1 MLPRGLSRYVLLF
14 GVLALA
20 SALVF
25 AACDDDDD
33 DGGVT
38 PTGGE
43 TPVAGETPAGI
54 DISGVPE
61 LQDGVLSV
69 GSEIAYAP
77 FEFFQEGTEIED
89 GLDIDLAKAIAEEL
103 GVEVEFLNT
112 GFDGLIPALQS
123 AEFDILVSAMTIRPD
138 REEQI
143 DFVPYI
149 TVGLGVVVPTGN
161 PDNITGLDESLCGL
175 TLAVQVATIQ
185 VTFLEDLNQD
195 GCADNNINIVT
206 FDSNPLAVEDL
217 RTGGSD
223 ANFSDFP
230 VATEDAAQS
239 EGDLEVVEPQIDPEP
254 YGIGVAK
261 ESTEL
266 NAVIADALQAI
277 MDSGE
282 YDDILVKWDLE
293 AVALQ

>member
-1 MLPRGLSRYVLLF
+1 MLPRSLNRYVFVLGGLALLALM
-14 GVLALA
+14 VLA
-20 SALVF
+20 
-25 AACDDDDD
+25 ACGDN
-33 DGGVT
+33 GEG
-38 PTGGE
+38 GGE
-43 TPVAGETPAGI
+43 FVCSPPETGT
-54 DISGVPE
+54 SVEGVPE
-61 LQDGVLSV
+61 LEDGVLNV

-89 GLDIDLAKAIAEEL
+89 GLDIDIARCLAEEM
-103 GVEVEFLNT
+103 GVGISFLNT

-185 VTFLEDLNQD
+185 VDFLEELNE
-195 GCADNNINIVT
+195 GACADNNIDIVT

-230 VATEDAAQS
+230 VAAEDAAQS
-239 EGDLEVVEPQIDPEP
+239 EGDLEVVEPQVDPEP
-254 YGIGVAK
+254 YGIGVDK
-261 ESTEL
+261 GSTEL
-266 NAVIADALQAI
+266 NAAIADAVQAI
-277 MDSGE
+277 RDSGK
-282 YDDILVKWDLE
+282 YDEVLERWDLE

>member
-1 MLPRGLSRYVLLF
+1 MLPRSIRRYVFVLGGLTLLALM
-14 GVLALA
+14 VLAA
-20 SALVF
+20 CGDNGDD
-25 AACDDDDD
+25 AAEFVCS
-33 DGGVT
+33 
-38 PTGGE
+38 PPETG
-43 TPVAGETPAGI
+43 TPVE
-54 DISGVPE
+54 GVPE
-61 LQDGVLSV
+61 LEDGVLNV

-89 GLDIDLAKAIAEEL
+89 GLDIDIARCLAEEM
-103 GVEVEFLNT
+103 GVGISFLNT

-195 GCADNNINIVT
+195 GCADNNIDIVT

-230 VATEDAAQS
+230 VAAEDAAQS

-254 YGIGVAK
+254 YGIGVDK
-261 ESTEL
+261 GSTEL
-266 NAVIADALQAI
+266 NDAIADAVQAI
-277 MDSGE
+277 RDSGK
-282 YDDILVKWDLE
+282 YDEVLERWDLE

>member
-1 MLPRGLSRYVLLF
+1 MLPRSLSRYLIVFAVVVL
-14 GVLALA
+14 GAALA
-20 SALVF
+20 F

-33 DGGVT
+33 DDGTT

-43 TPVAGETPAGI
+43 TPAAGETPAGI

-77 FEFFQEGTEIED
+77 FEFFQEGTEIAD
-89 GLDIDLAKAIAEEL
+89 GLDIDLAEAIAAEL
-103 GVEVEFLNT
+103 GVEIEFLNT
-112 GFDGLIPALQS
+112 GFDGLIPALQT

-149 TVGLGVVVPTGN
+149 TVGTGILVPAGN
-161 PDNITGLDESLCGL
+161 PDNIQGLDDLCGR
-175 TLAVQVATIQ
+175 TVAVQLATIQ

-195 GCADNNINIVT
+195 GCADSDIDIVT

-217 RTGGSD
+217 RTGGSE

-230 VATEDAAQS
+230 VAFLDAQESDGA
-239 EGDLEVVEPQIDPEP
+239 LEVVPTQIDPEP

-261 ESTEL
+261 GSTEL
-266 NAVIADALQAI
+266 NGVIAAALQAI

-282 YDDILVKWDLE
+282 YDDILALWQLE
-293 AVALQ
+293 SVELQ

>member
-1 MLPRGLSRYVLLF
+1 LGGLALLALM
-14 GVLALA
+14 VLA
-20 SALVF
+20 
-25 AACDDDDD
+25 ACGDNGEDAF
-33 DGGVT
+33 VCT
-38 PTGGE
+38 PPETG
-43 TPVAGETPAGI
+43 TPVE
-54 DISGVPE
+54 GVPE
-61 LQDGVLSV
+61 LEDGVLNV

-89 GLDIDLAKAIAEEL
+89 GLDIDIARCLAEEM
-103 GVEVEFLNT
+103 GVGISFLNT

-185 VTFLEDLNQD
+185 VTFLEDLNA
-195 GCADNNINIVT
+195 GACADNNVNIVT

-230 VATEDAAQS
+230 VAAEDAAQS

-254 YGIGVAK
+254 YGIGVDK
-261 ESTEL
+261 GSTEL
-266 NAVIADALQAI
+266 NDAIADAVQAI
-277 MDSGE
+277 RDSGK
-282 YDDILVKWDLE
+282 YDEVLEKWDLE